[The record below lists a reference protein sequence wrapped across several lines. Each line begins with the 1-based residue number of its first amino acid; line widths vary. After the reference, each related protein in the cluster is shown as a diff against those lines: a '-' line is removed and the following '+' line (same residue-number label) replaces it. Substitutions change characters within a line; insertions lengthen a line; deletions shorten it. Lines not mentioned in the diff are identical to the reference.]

1 MKKKFFFLVNI
12 DSFLVSH
19 RLQIAKSLLL
29 KGYEVHIAT
38 EYTKYKGKLKKMGF
52 HTHNIKF
59 NRNSMNLISMII
71 SLAQIYILFKKIKP
85 NIVHLISLKPIF
97 LGGLLSFFSPIKSVV
112 ISITGLGS
120 MFLGK
125 GFLFRF
131 RIIIINLIYRIIF
144 LYPDQKVILQND
156 YDKNYLIKYTNL
168 KKQKVQIIR
177 GSGVNL
183 KKFKFSNISFKKT
196 PIILMASR
204 LIGDKGVYEYIDAI
218 KYLKKKNFKGKFYL
232 VGDID
237 YANPSRIQKSKINI
251 WKKKKLIFFLKHQ
264 EKISKLIKRS
274 TLVVLPSYREGFPK
288 ILMEAAACGRPVVAT
303 NVPGCKD
310 AVIKNITGI
319 LIPPKNYLALADA
332 IKNLCFDHNK
342 LLTMSLS
349 ARKHAIKNFDVK
361 NIVTKH
367 LSIYKKLLK

>member
-59 NRNSMNLISMII
+59 NRNSMNLISMFT
-71 SLAQIYILFKKIKP
+71 SLVQIYILFKKIKP

-131 RIIIINLIYRIIF
+131 RIIIFIDFRF
-144 LYPDQKVILQND
+144 
-156 YDKNYLIKYTNL
+156 
-168 KKQKVQIIR
+168 
-177 GSGVNL
+177 
-183 KKFKFSNISFKKT
+183 ISF
-196 PIILMASR
+196 
-204 LIGDKGVYEYIDAI
+204 
-218 KYLKKKNFKGKFYL
+218 F
-232 VGDID
+232 
-237 YANPSRIQKSKINI
+237 
-251 WKKKKLIFFLKHQ
+251 
-264 EKISKLIKRS
+264 
-274 TLVVLPSYREGFPK
+274 
-288 ILMEAAACGRPVVAT
+288 
-303 NVPGCKD
+303 
-310 AVIKNITGI
+310 
-319 LIPPKNYLALADA
+319 
-332 IKNLCFDHNK
+332 
-342 LLTMSLS
+342 
-349 ARKHAIKNFDVK
+349 
-361 NIVTKH
+361 
-367 LSIYKKLLK
+367 